1 MGFAASLAATSA
13 CAHGQGAVAGEDAWR
28 IAVAVLLVTAAVFY
42 GVGVRR
48 IRLSK
53 SPRVTVSNRAALFA
67 AGWLTLFGAL
77 VWPLA
82 PFTEGLFSAHM
93 VQHELVMV
101 VAAPLLVLARP
112 LAMWAW
118 ALPAG
123 WRASAG
129 RPFRARRFAAFWRG
143 FTGPLTAT
151 GVHAAAIWVWHLPRV
166 FELSE
171 ASAAAHALQ
180 HVAFFASAVL
190 FWWALL
196 KPARGARVGAAVG
209 CLFVT
214 MLHTG
219 ALGVLLTFSGELWY
233 PAATAHSHAAGLTPL
248 EDQQLGGLIMWVVGG
263 LPYVAAALALAARW
277 FQEPLNKP
285 RAGARAAL
293 RAQF

>member
-13 CAHGQGAVAGEDAWR
+13 WAHGRVAVAGEDAWR
-28 IAVAVLLVTAAVFY
+28 IAVAALLVTAAVFY

-53 SPRVTVSNRAALFA
+53 SPPVGVSNRAALFA
-67 AGWLTLFGAL
+67 AGWLTLTAAL

-82 PFTEGLFSAHM
+82 PMTVGLFSAHM

-118 ALPAG
+118 ALPGG
-123 WRASAG
+123 WRAPAG
-129 RPFRARRFAAFWRG
+129 RPFRARGFAAFWRG
-143 FTGPLTAT
+143 ITNPLTAT
-151 GVHAAAIWVWHLPRV
+151 LVHAAAIWVWHVPRV

-233 PAATAHSHAAGLTPL
+233 PAATAHSHAVGLAPL
-248 EDQQLGGLIMWVVGG
+248 EDQQLGGLIMWVAGG

-277 FQEPLNKP
+277 FMEPLNKS
-285 RAGARAAL
+285 RAGDVAL
-293 RAQF
+293 RLTSR